1 MYLLYIDESDT
12 TDSKNELTPR
22 WYCIAGTRIVD
33 SSYRPSLEKWENLL
47 RENNMPLG
55 FELKGEE
62 LYQGTGFWKKHSPKE
77 RVEFSNFV
85 CGFIN
90 SVNIKIYAC
99 LEVVV
104 NSRHIDSYKNLLS
117 KILNLV
123 PKDISSNAPKSARQ
137 LILVFDQRLDI
148 GFKIRQQIRDCRT
161 NIIKNFNKSCAFI
174 DYGFDSDSKLC
185 WGIQI
190 ADFVAYLLRKQQT
203 FQRENNLFNK
213 SDNSLSFETV
223 DNLISSIKDKCRVKY
238 FSKKSF

>member
-33 SSYRPSLEKWENLL
+33 SSYRPTLEKWENLL
-47 RENNMPLG
+47 KKNNIPPS

-62 LYQGTGFWKKHSPKE
+62 LYQGTGFWKNRYPKE
-77 RVEFSNFV
+77 RVEFSNVV
-85 CGFIN
+85 CEFIN

-99 LEVVV
+99 LEIVV
-104 NSRHIDSYKNLLS
+104 NSRHIDSYNKLLS

-123 PKDISSNAPKSARQ
+123 PKDISTKGSISGRQ
-137 LILVFDQRLDI
+137 LLLVFDQRPDI
-148 GFKIRQQIRDCRT
+148 ENKIRQQIRDCRT
-161 NIIKNFNKSCAFI
+161 KIIKHFYKSCAFI

-223 DNLISSIKDKCRVKY
+223 DNLISSIKDKCKVKY